1 MRNLHQNIFYQRF
14 RIYWSATLGLVWKGP
29 GSSVVN
35 DNTTIWLSI
44 RGMVS
49 YHFSSRSFQTWISS
63 LHDNP
68 YHQRYLSVLSSLAVS
83 PETPMLGFPI
93 KTYQVLSGSSCFK
106 PVVQK
111 SDLWTALYSSV
122 STFFTL
128 LTQFFLC
135 ISYIS
140 LQMHYVWILCP
151 KNNYYSNFFII

>member
-1 MRNLHQNIFYQRF
+1 MTLPERHYYLVSSSWKRALSSRNWNNLLVTKNTSLSLTQNYFIFFYLILFTHFCFIFMRTNIAHKKTTDVFSLIWNIPPIIRRNLHQNIPYQRF

-68 YHQRYLSVLSSLAVS
+68 YHQLSALSV
-83 PETPMLGFPI
+83 
-93 KTYQVLSGSSCFK
+93 
-106 PVVQK
+106 
-111 SDLWTALYSSV
+111 
-122 STFFTL
+122 
-128 LTQFFLC
+128 
-135 ISYIS
+135 
-140 LQMHYVWILCP
+140 
-151 KNNYYSNFFII
+151 